1 MFKYFILFCGY
12 SNDNRPSCQLFTS
25 SKIETKVIVAY
36 PRDGGN
42 NPVDIP
48 TIFIYMNV
56 LLVPR
61 YIQFYVNN

>member
-1 MFKYFILFCGY
+1 M
-12 SNDNRPSCQLFTS
+12 
-25 SKIETKVIVAY
+25 ETNTWKVILAF
-36 PRDGGN
+36 PRDGDN
-42 NPVDIP
+42 SPVDTS